1 MVAVWGRGNWVVG
14 YVGGCSEARRG
25 SRVSSPGRAACRVGR
40 RSGGGA
46 PCGSGA
52 GPWWVSSV
60 SGFHF
65 RVGGIVV
72 CGGESWGGS
81 MFWPSGSEDVIE
93 LELRSSS
100 SSNVPCL

>member
-1 MVAVWGRGNWVVG
+1 MGARELGCGVCGRVLRGPSGVAGVFAWS
-14 YVGGCSEARRG
+14 GGMSGWPPLRRG
-25 SRVSSPGRAACRVGR
+25 GR
-40 RSGGGA
+40 

-72 CGGESWGGS
+72 CGGEGWGGS

-93 LELRSSS
+93 LELRFSASSD
-100 SSNVPCL
+100 VPCL